1 MNRREHE
8 IAALNKD
15 WAENPRW
22 KGIKRGYSAEDV
34 VRLRGSLRVEHTL
47 AQRGAE
53 KLWQLCNER
62 PFVNSLGALTGN
74 QAMQQVKAGVP
85 AIYLSGWQVAADAND
100 SLSMYPDQSL
110 YAVSSVPNVVRR
122 INNALARAAQIQ
134 WMEGKGDVDWFAP
147 IVADAASGFSGER
160 NAFELMTAIV

>member
-1 MNRREHE
+1 MTSWTHLTRAQQ
-8 IAALNKD
+8 IAALEKD

-22 KGIKRGYSAEDV
+22 KGIKRGYSAADV
-34 VRLRGSLRVEHTL
+34 VRLRGSLQIEHTL
-47 AQRGAE
+47 AKRGAE
-53 KLWQLCNER
+53 KLWKLINTE

-110 YAVSSVPNVVRR
+110 YAVSSVPTVVKR
-122 INNALARAAQIQ
+122 INNALQRADQIQ
-134 WMEGKGDVDWFAP
+134 HMEGKGDTDFFAP
-147 IVADAASGFSGER
+147 
-160 NAFELMTAIV
+160 